1 MLNMSRS
8 LVGAAMVLLIACAC
22 DKGAKTGGGNAA
34 AVNVVADDPK
44 TVVAKYNGKTITLGD
59 LEKAPGGDK
68 LFEMEE
74 QRYQLRRQ
82 LIDQLVFTDLIKA
95 EAAKAGMQ
103 DEAWMKQQV
112 DAKVTQPSDAEVQA
126 MFDQAKDQMP
136 PGSTLESMR
145 PRIVEF
151 LTRQQKSKLAQEIF
165 DRLEKQANVEV
176 SLAEPKKP
184 KKEVEAKGPSRGPEN
199 AKVTIVEFS
208 DFQCPFC
215 GRAHDTVE
223 EVMSAYAGKVRLVFR
238 QFPLEFHE
246 NAPKAAEAALCA
258 NEQSKFWDYHD
269 LLFKNQQKL
278 KVDDLKAHAAS
289 MGLDAGKFNECL
301 DSGRMATAVKEDQAA
316 GAKAGVNGTPAFF
329 INGTMLSGAQ
339 PLEEFKKVIDA
350 ELATN

>member
-1 MLNMSRS
+1 MSRS

-22 DKGAKTGGGNAA
+22 DKGAKSSSPG
-34 AVNVVADDPK
+34 AVSVVAEDSK
-44 TVVAKYNGKTITLGD
+44 TVLARYGNGKTITVGD
-59 LEKAPGGDK
+59 LEKSPGYDK
-68 LFEMEE
+68 LFELEQ
-74 QRYQLRRQ
+74 QRYEARRSAVDQ
-82 LIDQLVFTDLIKA
+82 LIFQDLIEA
-95 EAAKAGMQ
+95 EAKKQGAKDGESWLKTQ
-103 DEAWMKQQV
+103 I
-112 DAKVTQPSDAEVQA
+112 DAKIKQPSDAEIQA
-126 MFDQAKDQMP
+126 MFDQAKDRMP
-136 PGSTLESMR
+136 PGATLEQVR
-145 PRIVEF
+145 PQIVQF
-151 LTRQQKSKLAQEIF
+151 LTRQQQSKLVQEMYEPI
-165 DRLEKQANVEV
+165 EKAANIQMSIV
-176 SLAEPKKP
+176 EPKKP
-184 KKEVEAKGPSRGPEN
+184 KKEVEAKGPSRGPDN

-269 LLFKNQQKL
+269 VLFKNQQKL
-278 KVDDLKAHAAS
+278 KVEDLKAHAAS
-289 MGLDAGKFNECL
+289 MGLDAAKFNECL
-301 DSGRMATAVKEDQAA
+301 DSGRMAAVVKEDQAA
-316 GAKAGVNGTPAFF
+316 GSKVGVNGTPAFF